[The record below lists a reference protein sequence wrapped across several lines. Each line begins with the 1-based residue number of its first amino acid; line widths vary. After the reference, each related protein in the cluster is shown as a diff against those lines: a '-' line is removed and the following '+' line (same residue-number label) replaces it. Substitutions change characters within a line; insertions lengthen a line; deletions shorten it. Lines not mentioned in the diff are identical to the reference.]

1 MPTAL
6 FVGRFDPVTLGHLD
20 IARRAA
26 DLFDGLIVGVEQTG
40 NRAQGGPGTLFD
52 TEERVAMFREAIKD
66 RSNVTVMPYRGLTV
80 EFARTHGATALIRS
94 MRGNTDFDYE
104 FDMALM
110 NRKMAPEIESVYLM
124 SQLENLFI
132 SGSRIRELASLGRD
146 VSDLVP
152 AHVAAAL
159 HEKLD
164 GRIA

>member
-20 IARRAA
+20 IALRAA

-40 NRAQGGPGTLFD
+40 NRAAGGPGTLFD
-52 TEERVAMFREAIKD
+52 TDERVAMFTEAIKD
-66 RSNVTVMPYRGLTV
+66 RHNVTVMPYRGLTV
-80 EFARTHGATALIRS
+80 EFARSHGATVLIRS

-110 NRKMAPEIESVYLM
+110 NRKMASEIESVYLL
-124 SQLENLFI
+124 SKLEYLFV
-132 SGSRIRELASLGRD
+132 SGTRIREVAALGYD

-152 AHVAAAL
+152 PNVAVAL
-159 HEKLD
+159 KKKL
-164 GRIA
+164 GQI

>member
-20 IARRAA
+20 IAKRAA

-40 NRAQGGPGTLFD
+40 NRSAGGPGTLFD
-52 TEERVAMFREAIKD
+52 TEERVALFAEAIKD

-80 EFARTHGATALIRS
+80 EFARSHGATVLIRS

-124 SQLENLFI
+124 ASSQYSFLRS
-132 SGSRIRELASLGRD
+132 SGVKELATFGGNID
-146 VSDLVP
+146 DLVP
-152 AHVAAAL
+152 DYVASRL
-159 HEKLD
+159 KEEL
-164 GRIA
+164 GR

>member
-40 NRAQGGPGTLFD
+40 NRAGGGPGTLFD
-52 TEERVAMFREAIKD
+52 TDERVAMFEEAIAD
-66 RSNVTVMPYRGLTV
+66 RKNVTVMPYRGLTV
-80 EFARTHGATALIRS
+80 EFARSHGATALIRS

-110 NRKMAPEIESVYLM
+110 NRKMAPEIESVYLL
-124 SQLENLFI
+124 SKLEYLFV
-132 SGSRIRELASLGRD
+132 SGTRIREVAALGYD

-152 AHVAAAL
+152 PNVAVAL
-159 HEKLD
+159 KKKL
-164 GRIA
+164 GQT